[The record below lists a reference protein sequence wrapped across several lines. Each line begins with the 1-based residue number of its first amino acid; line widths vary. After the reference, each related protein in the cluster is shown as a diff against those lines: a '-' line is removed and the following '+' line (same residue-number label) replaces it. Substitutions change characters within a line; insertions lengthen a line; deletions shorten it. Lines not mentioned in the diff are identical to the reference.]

1 MQPFTHPFTDQREAG
16 RQLAQRLLKYRG
28 DPNVLVLAVSR
39 AGALVAAGIVEII
52 DAPLDVFC
60 VRAVAVP
67 GYDELSM
74 GTVARGV
81 FRANRE
87 TIEAGAIPMQA
98 FFDAA
103 SAEQE
108 KLQRLEAFY
117 RGGRDAPAIAGR
129 TVIVVDEGLTEES
142 MLPAAVDAVHRHG
155 AAEILAAAPVAT
167 AAAAEELK
175 GRASEFVSLYAIDRV
190 TGLETW
196 YAAPTDVD
204 DAAVRDALH
213 QAAERRE
220 SAHRE
225 EVR

>member
-1 MQPFTHPFTDQREAG
+1 VQPFTHPFLDQREAG
-16 RQLAQRLLKYRG
+16 RELAQRLLTYKS

-39 AGALVAAGIVEII
+39 AGALVAAGIADVI
-52 DAPLDVFC
+52 DAPFDIFC
-60 VRAVAVP
+60 VRVVAVP

-81 FRANRE
+81 YRANRK
-87 TIEAGAIPMQA
+87 TIEGGAIPMQA

-103 SAEQE
+103 SAEQKKVE
-108 KLQRLEAFY
+108 RLEAFY
-117 RGGRDAPAIAGR
+117 RGGRAPLPIAGR

-155 AAEILAAAPVAT
+155 AAEVIAAAPVAT
-167 AAAAEELK
+167 VAAAGEMK
-175 GRASEFVSLYAIDRV
+175 RRVRDFVSLYAIDAV
-190 TGLETW
+190 TGLEAW
-196 YAAPTDVD
+196 YADPTDVD
-204 DAAVRDALH
+204 DGAVRDAVH
-213 QAAERRE
+213 RAAERRE